1 MLDDDEAATANTL
14 KLLLLKPKD
23 LKTCKLL
30 SFEEPWSSGNFRE
43 EKWRGGAQAC
53 IFWEV
58 AANAEAE
65 TTGAWDVF
73 IHSSSSRVT
82 TDWQLYIYIYI
93 YGTLKG
99 FFLKNCFEFIYLFYG
114 D

>member
-1 MLDDDEAATANTL
+1 
-14 KLLLLKPKD
+14 
-23 LKTCKLL
+23 
-30 SFEEPWSSGNFRE
+30 
-43 EKWRGGAQAC
+43 
-53 IFWEV
+53 V
-58 AANAEAE
+58 AANAEGE
-65 TTGAWDVF
+65 TTGASGLF

-82 TDWQLYIYIYI
+82 TDWRLYIYIYIYI